1 MDNINL
7 ILKTAVE
14 ALEEVKGED
23 IKVIKID
30 ELTVLAD
37 YFIIATGN
45 STTQIKALADR
56 VDQQL
61 SLKGIEPYH
70 REGFSSGSWILL
82 DYNSVVIH
90 IFHPE
95 TRDFYN
101 LEKLWNDGEVI
112 NIDDIK

>member
-1 MDNINL
+1 MDNTKE

-14 ALEEVKGED
+14 ALEDVKGQD
-23 IKVIKID
+23 IKIIKID

-37 YFIIATGN
+37 YFVIASGT

-56 VDQQL
+56 VDEML
-61 SLKGIEPYH
+61 SKKGIEPYH
-70 REGFSSGSWILL
+70 REGFSSGNWILL

-90 IFHPE
+90 VFNPE

-101 LEKLWNDGEVI
+101 LEKLWTDGEVI
-112 NIDDIK
+112 DIDSVK

>member
-1 MDNINL
+1 MDNTKE

-14 ALEEVKGED
+14 ALEDVKGED

-56 VDQQL
+56 VDEML
-61 SLKGIEPYH
+61 SKKGIEPYH
-70 REGFSSGSWILL
+70 REGFSSGNWILL

-101 LEKLWNDGEVI
+101 LEKLWNDGQI
-112 NIDDIK
+112 RDIDTVK

>member
-14 ALEEVKGED
+14 ALEEIKGED

-61 SLKGIEPYH
+61 SLKGIEPDH
-70 REGFSSGSWILL
+70 REGFSSGNWILL

>member
-1 MDNINL
+1 MDNTKE

-14 ALEEVKGED
+14 ALEDVKGED

-37 YFIIATGN
+37 YFIIATGS

-56 VDQQL
+56 VDEML
-61 SLKGIEPYH
+61 SKKGIEPYH
-70 REGFSSGSWILL
+70 REGFSSGTWILL

-101 LEKLWNDGEVI
+101 LEKLWNDGEIISLDTV
-112 NIDDIK
+112 K